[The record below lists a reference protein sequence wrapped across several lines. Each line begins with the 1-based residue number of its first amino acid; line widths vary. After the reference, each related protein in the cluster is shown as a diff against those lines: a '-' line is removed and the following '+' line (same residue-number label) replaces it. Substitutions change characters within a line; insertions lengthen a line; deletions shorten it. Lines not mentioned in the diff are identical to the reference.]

1 MNNETRASTAYYKI
15 KEDILIGKLKPGDKL
30 RLETLKAE
38 YIVGNSPLREA
49 LNRLL
54 SNGMV
59 TREENKGFSVSEISS
74 NELTDIIKTR
84 CWFEEIALRE
94 SIKNA
99 NDDYDEK
106 IVLTVHRFTRADKN
120 DTSSY
125 ERLRKDFHSSILS
138 ECNSNLLTFHC
149 QQLYE
154 QTLRYQNLLTDF
166 NYEVEIQSCKNIL
179 EAILSRNEEEAVGIL
194 LSNYKKLNKKLISNL
209 NLK

>member
-15 KEDILIGKLKPGDKL
+15 KEDILIGKLQPGHKL
-30 RLETLKAE
+30 RLETLKAH

-59 TREENKGFSVSEISS
+59 VREENKGFRVSEVSID
-74 NELTDIIKTR
+74 EFKDIIKNR

-99 NDDYDEK
+99 NNEYDEE
-106 IVLTVHRFTRADKN
+106 IVLAVHRLSRANKN
-120 DTSSY
+120 DINAY
-125 ERLRKDFHSSILS
+125 EKLRRDFHASILS
-138 ECNSNLLTFHC
+138 TCNSNLLILHC

-154 QTLRYQNLLTDF
+154 QTLRYQNLLPTTDHEIEIE
-166 NYEVEIQSCKNIL
+166 NYKSIL
-179 EAILSRNEEEAVGIL
+179 DSILSRNEQKALDTL
-194 LSNYKKLNKKLISNL
+194 LSTYKQLNQKLISEFDL
-209 NLK
+209 N